1 MGWCMSRMIDRL
13 VNELAENDMVTIR
26 KMRKPE
32 LVKMTE
38 SLLKDNY
45 RELHDETIIELYELQ
60 FDTYLNV
67 R

>member
-1 MGWCMSRMIDRL
+1 MSRMIDRL
-13 VNELAENDMVTIR
+13 VNELTENDMVTIR
-26 KMRKPE
+26 KMKKSE

-38 SLLKDNY
+38 ALLKDNY
-45 RELHDETIIELYELQ
+45 RELHDETIVELYELQ

>member
-1 MGWCMSRMIDRL
+1 MSRMIDRL